1 MFVRPIDL
9 AWKIKSENV
18 NDAQLTTCCN
28 PVSVLGLSVACSNI
42 AFTTSSATIE
52 RTWIGTLPIDNPWKI
67 TIEISKNVKNCFSPQ
82 FQLCRPLVALKHNCS
97 VLRRPIVY
105 RLARG
110 YNTKYLRILCA
121 ESGDSLDSA
130 GSGVDS
136 RCAWR
141 AKVKVAAFSDA
152 SQCQQ

>member
-1 MFVRPIDL
+1 MDWN
-9 AWKIKSENV
+9 A
-18 NDAQLTTCCN
+18 
-28 PVSVLGLSVACSNI
+28 SNRYPMKNHNRN
-42 AFTTSSATIE
+42 IE
-52 RTWIGTLPIDNPWKI
+52 KRK
-67 TIEISKNVKNCFSPQ
+67 KNFFSPQ
-82 FQLCRPLVALKHNCS
+82 FQLCRPLVTLKHNCS

-121 ESGDSLDSA
+121 ESGDSLALDSA

-141 AKVKVAAFSDA
+141 AKVKVAAFSVQRCVTVSTVVMRHAGPCTYRYFDF
-152 SQCQQ
+152 SFDVIK